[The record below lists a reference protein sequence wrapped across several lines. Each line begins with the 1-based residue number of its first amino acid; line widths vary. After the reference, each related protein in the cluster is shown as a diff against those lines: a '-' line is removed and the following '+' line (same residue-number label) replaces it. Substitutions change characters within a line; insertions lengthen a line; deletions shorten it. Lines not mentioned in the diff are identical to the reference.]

1 MLFAFFLLVVIAPPA
16 HAGTYPSSSLCATC
30 TFTPGAPATAN
41 DIAAAV
47 VDTAAAAPVPRLW
60 PDVDRQ
66 SAPTHILQ
74 LGHPRTATTLQYE
87 ILCLLHKI
95 VWEGEHVE
103 CRWRSARWEGIFTGA
118 HQVIKSHGPSEAAIQ
133 NISAGR
139 SNATR
144 LWVFTTKAGQ
154 DQSVKQRV
162 ARMNKNVTYEASVE
176 TVGRLGVHIIYEY
189 QQFFNIPTKLMDL
202 VYEYMRYW
210 DILRVCC
217 GPQMSE
223 DWRQALLNN
232 TSYRPHHSHES
243 PAYPACEMYDLDK
256 VEELYLNSVLMKRF
270 SLPSK
275 FDGTYCSRCSAN
287 IQKRHLKFN
296 EHCD

>member
-1 MLFAFFLLVVIAPPA
+1 M
-16 HAGTYPSSSLCATC
+16 
-30 TFTPGAPATAN
+30 
-41 DIAAAV
+41 
-47 VDTAAAAPVPRLW
+47 
-60 PDVDRQ
+60 
-66 SAPTHILQ
+66 
-74 LGHPRTATTLQYE
+74 
-87 ILCLLHKI
+87 LHKI

-189 QQFFNIPTKLMDL
+189 QQFFNIPTKL
-202 VYEYMRYW
+202 
-210 DILRVCC
+210 
-217 GPQMSE
+217 
-223 DWRQALLNN
+223 
-232 TSYRPHHSHES
+232 
-243 PAYPACEMYDLDK
+243 
-256 VEELYLNSVLMKRF
+256 
-270 SLPSK
+270 
-275 FDGTYCSRCSAN
+275 
-287 IQKRHLKFN
+287 
-296 EHCD
+296 

>member
-1 MLFAFFLLVVIAPPA
+1 M
-16 HAGTYPSSSLCATC
+16 
-30 TFTPGAPATAN
+30 
-41 DIAAAV
+41 
-47 VDTAAAAPVPRLW
+47 
-60 PDVDRQ
+60 
-66 SAPTHILQ
+66 
-74 LGHPRTATTLQYE
+74 
-87 ILCLLHKI
+87 
-95 VWEGEHVE
+95 
-103 CRWRSARWEGIFTGA
+103 WRSARWEGIFTSD

-144 LWVFTTKAGQ
+144 LWVFTTKAGKE
-154 DQSVKQRV
+154 DQKVKQRV
-162 ARMNKNVTYEASVE
+162 ARMNKNVTYEASLE
-176 TVGRLGVHIIYEY
+176 TLKRLGMHIIYEY

-202 VYEYMRYW
+202 VYEFMRYW

-270 SLPSK
+270 SLPTK

-287 IQKRHLKFN
+287 IQKHHLKFN
-296 EHCD
+296 DHCD